1 MTQQQ
6 LGNHLGTTR
15 EVVARLMQDFV
26 AAGWVRT
33 GRGAIEIR
41 DLFGLR
47 RVVAPD
53 GGRGKRKRA

>member
-1 MTQQQ
+1 
-6 LGNHLGTTR
+6 
-15 EVVARLMQDFV
+15 MQDFV

>member
-6 LGNHLGTTR
+6 LGSHLGTTR

-26 AAGWVRT
+26 ASGWVRT
-33 GRGAIEIR
+33 GRGRITIS

-53 GGRGKRKRA
+53 AATVRRR